1 MYKDRWKRRK
11 EKICGRGF
19 SLALT
24 ACLLAA
30 VLTGCGDKKEEE
42 SSLEDVSD
50 SVVTQESDE
59 KEKTMDAAALV
70 QWLEEGMEGA
80 GNISLSRRAELAG
93 KAVIEGGTY
102 PVKIY
107 ITYDTEVN
115 GEDSEDNVSIR
126 LSRDDGGGYESISFS
141 NDIRVL
147 SEGGQPI
154 TYIGD
159 SDYHWTS
166 EKGDSLNAEQ
176 KIKELLGCFGDT
188 GLSMPDNG
196 YGSYSLEAE
205 LGGESLRKILEE
217 YGGFTAKEL
226 EYPGDLSARIEM
238 NAYSYE
244 KDCNMNLTITCDEL
258 SRIILSQAYG
268 VEFEEGTFSLTMSFS
283 CSQEKNEYFSAEK
296 PKEAAQGD
304 GEREQVP
311 GVSALLSQL
320 MDEIYAKNLEEGFQ
334 EIEETTDPVV
344 LQARG
349 MAVTVTI
356 PQGLREEGT
365 LAQRKPNRARLEL
378 RNWETV
384 GNYRMSHGALWAD
397 FELGSDSPEV
407 LLAEGRDDYLS
418 CEDKSH
424 YRNLEFRDS
433 RTVDVEMG
441 QAQVISFSYDDYYYE
456 DDPDHRIKC
465 YAALPLENGKVLS
478 VKIESAGDVG
488 DESNVCDDD
497 TLRTILN
504 HCAVGSE
511 APQVSGNGT
520 SQDSGDGSG
529 ESAAENVRFA
539 SVEELLQDPTFGS
552 NFYDA
557 AEAMASSSGL
567 EVTVRAEG
575 ENVVFTMTLNPPPS
589 GSTYDIEGLKTS
601 FDKNFSSE
609 GMVQVTGM
617 LAALLKEYAAVE
629 DPKVIWEI
637 YTDKGEEL
645 LTKEYSPVEGGSFSI
660 E

>member
-11 EKICGRGF
+11 EKIWGRGL

-42 SSLEDVSD
+42 SILEDVSD
-50 SVVTQESDE
+50 SVVMQESDE

-107 ITYDTEVN
+107 ITYDTEIN
-115 GEDSEDNVSIR
+115 GEDSEDNVSISLR
-126 LSRDDGGGYESISFS
+126 RDDDGGYESNYYS
-141 NDIRVL
+141 DAMRVL
-147 SEGGQPI
+147 SEGGQPV
-154 TYIGD
+154 TYVCGNDSNWMSAEGD
-159 SDYHWTS
+159 GL
-166 EKGDSLNAEQ
+166 KAEQ

-188 GLSMPDNG
+188 GLSMLDNG
-196 YGSYSLEAE
+196 YESYSLEAE
-205 LGGESLRKILEE
+205 LSGESLRKILAE
-217 YGGFTAKEL
+217 YGGFTAEEL
-226 EYPGDLSARIEM
+226 EYPGDLSAQIKM
-238 NAYSYE
+238 DAYSYD
-244 KDCNMNLTITCDEL
+244 KNYNMNLTITCDEL
-258 SRIILSQAYG
+258 SRTILSQAYG
-268 VEFEEGTFSLTMSFS
+268 VEFEEGTFSLNVMFS
-283 CSQEKNEYFSAEK
+283 SSREKSEYFSAEK

-304 GEREQVP
+304 GERAQAP
-311 GVSALLSQL
+311 SVSAMLSQL
-320 MDEIYAKNLEEGFQ
+320 MDEIYAKGLEEGFQ

-349 MAVTVTI
+349 MAVTVAI
-356 PQGLREEGT
+356 PQGVREEGT
-365 LAQRKPNRARLEL
+365 LALRKPNRARLEL

-397 FELGSDSPEV
+397 FELGSDSPEA
-407 LLAEGRDDYLS
+407 LLAEGREDYLS

-456 DDPDHRIKC
+456 DDPDHRIKY

-511 APQVSGNGT
+511 APQVS
-520 SQDSGDGSG
+520 DSGDTGSQSG
-529 ESAAENVRFA
+529 NVRFA
-539 SVEELLQDPTFGS
+539 TVEELLQDPTFGS

-567 EVTVRAEG
+567 EVTVRADG
-575 ENVVFTMTLNPPPS
+575 ENVVFTMTLNPPPA
-589 GSTYDIEGLKTS
+589 GSAYDIEGLKTS

-609 GMVQVTGM
+609 EMVQVTGI

-637 YTDKGEEL
+637 YTDKGEEI